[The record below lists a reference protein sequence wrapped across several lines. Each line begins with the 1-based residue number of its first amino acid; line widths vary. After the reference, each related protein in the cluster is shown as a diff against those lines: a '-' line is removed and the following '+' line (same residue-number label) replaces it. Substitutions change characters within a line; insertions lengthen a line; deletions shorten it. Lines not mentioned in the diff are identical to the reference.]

1 MKTSLSCTRDISPDF
16 VYMLE
21 LAMKAPSGHNTQPW
35 LFRVGED
42 RIEILPDL
50 DRALP
55 VVDPDHRE
63 LFISLGCAAE
73 NLYMAAEAKGYI
85 PEMIVSETG
94 GITMLLKKRQTAKET
109 VSFVREIVSRQ
120 TNRGVYTGEE
130 ISADQLDDLRSV
142 SLEANIGLHM
152 WSKKEAEFDT
162 LSSYIFEGNTRQ
174 MNDPLFKQEL
184 KSWMRFNKRH
194 EQAMSDGLS
203 YAVFGAPNLPRFIS
217 EMVMGGVLK
226 AGIQNKGDKKK
237 IGASSHLVLFTSR
250 GDTLPEWILLGRSLQ
265 RFLLRATKRNVA
277 YAFLNQPCEIR
288 DLSCR
293 MAKDLSLI
301 DEYPTL
307 ILRLGYAKR
316 KMPYSP
322 RKPWQEKLTF

>member
-1 MKTSLSCTRDISPDF
+1 
-16 VYMLE
+16 MLE
-21 LAMKAPSGHNTQPW
+21 LAVKAPSGHNTQPW

-42 RIEILPDL
+42 RIEIFPDL

-109 VSFVREIVSRQ
+109 VNFVREIVSRQ

-130 ISADQLDDLRSV
+130 ISADQLDDL
-142 SLEANIGLHM
+142 
-152 WSKKEAEFDT
+152 T
-162 LSSYIFEGNTRQ
+162 
-174 MNDPLFKQEL
+174 
-184 KSWMRFNKRH
+184 
-194 EQAMSDGLS
+194 
-203 YAVFGAPNLPRFIS
+203 
-217 EMVMGGVLK
+217 
-226 AGIQNKGDKKK
+226 
-237 IGASSHLVLFTSR
+237 
-250 GDTLPEWILLGRSLQ
+250 
-265 RFLLRATKRNVA
+265 
-277 YAFLNQPCEIR
+277 
-288 DLSCR
+288 
-293 MAKDLSLI
+293 KDLSLI

-307 ILRLGYAKR
+307 ILRLGYTKR

-322 RKPWQEKLTF
+322 RKPWREKLIS